1 MGRLRRRNRREVEVV
16 GSEPAVHPPEVNEVA
31 EILTPVYVS
40 VGASAWQAES
50 DTPVL
55 ALDGLK
61 PWEEIRGPSLALD
74 EGPEGTRMLGD
85 PDSKDPT
92 QLDLANAAAPAA
104 SIPTSDAPEIGAADE
119 IAEPPVAEA
128 EPVAEEPPPPD
139 PRDIAAAQAV
149 SVASERAA
157 RGDQQGALTIL
168 DRALD
173 ADPEHP
179 LLLVERGGLLGHMGR
194 HAAAE
199 RDLKRVLRV
208 DPHHLHALFALG
220 VVMTKKA
227 LWGEAVPL
235 LRHAVELDPLRGP
248 AHYYLGEALNHVDD
262 LKGALAAYQAA
273 ADLMPDNPRALYG
286 LGIVFDRLGRPDDA
300 ARMYRQSRAVGR
312 R

>member
-1 MGRLRRRNRREVEVV
+1 MT
-16 GSEPAVHPPEVNEVA
+16 PEVRNVTVETLA
-31 EILTPVYVS
+31 PVYVS
-40 VGASAWQAES
+40 VGAAEWNAES
-50 DTPVL
+50 DMPVL

-61 PWEEIRGPSLALD
+61 PWDRIRAPALALD
-74 EGPEGTRMLGD
+74 EAPAPQSLGGE
-85 PDSKDPT
+85 DSKDPA
-92 QLDLANAAAPAA
+92 QLDLTNAGSAEAGPR
-104 SIPTSDAPEIGAADE
+104 STDDAGAE
-119 IAEPPVAEA
+119 VPEPPVAEA
-128 EPVAEEPPPPD
+128 EPAPREPPPPD

-149 SVASERAA
+149 SVAAERAA
-157 RGDQQGALTIL
+157 RGDQPGALVIL

-179 LLLVERGGLLGHMGR
+179 QLLVERGGLLGHMGR
-194 HAAAE
+194 YAAAE
-199 RDLKRVLRV
+199 RHLKRVLRL
-208 DPHHLHALFALG
+208 DPHHPHALFALG

-235 LRHAVELDPLRGP
+235 LRQAVELDPERGM

-262 LKGALAAYQAA
+262 LAGALVAYQRAA
-273 ADLMPDNPRALYG
+273 ELMPDNPRALYG